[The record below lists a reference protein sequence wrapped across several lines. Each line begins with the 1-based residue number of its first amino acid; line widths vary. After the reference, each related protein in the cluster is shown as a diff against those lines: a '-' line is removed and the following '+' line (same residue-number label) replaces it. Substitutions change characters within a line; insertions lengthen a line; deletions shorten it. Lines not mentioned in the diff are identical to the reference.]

1 MRRTTEQLEE
11 DANETNRFREQ
22 RQRLEI
28 EMTPDRVERLESA
41 VYGSTYTNPEI
52 TASIGLSDVPIDAR
66 LINEHTARRALE
78 TGNASSNRENL
89 VKPRNRAM
97 RPTPTA
103 KEWNLLDL
111 LQTPNLDFDIRRQS
125 QPYWWDEVDPGG
137 LWRNLEVPEITDARQ
152 LLDLQEAQ
160 VIKLFLSKTEQQW
173 NAIPGME
180 TSKDAYTNVDGKLV
194 RNPGSF
200 EPYADLGTK
209 FPYMKQML
217 DARLEANNLSRG
229 DILAGT
235 LQSIPGTV
243 MSYALPLMQSP
254 FKLMS
259 FIVPDRI
266 GSESMGVSLNIKD
279 ITDPLSSTLRGITK
293 TAGAGFL
300 GVAQATK
307 TTLEQAIMEDGKL
320 SPSDILNV
328 LNPADLG
335 SSLIDIMKDPQK
347 RAKFQQGVVEGNILT
362 QIARRAINPNQEVD
376 LGGGYFPEGIAATEA
391 LKNRDASLPQIG
403 GQSFTVGRGLIEP
416 LIQEGYI
423 DRNSYSASV
432 MSGIV
437 DALWTVGTDPGV
449 YYNPVKSI
457 KSLFSLS
464 DVAATAVVTGRKA
477 EIIEEIWAAERKA
490 AGRSINPDLPII
502 EGRLVGDVVAD
513 TPRFAGYLPSG
524 TVLPQEIDDA
534 IRTATNIEIEK
545 WKGAGNSLSAVDS
558 PPGLNLPEVIDETT
572 RLRRLHGVVDLD
584 DGARLFDPMKI
595 DEMPLTFDGR
605 RTLTKLGEFKNVGEM
620 YDAFLGNI
628 PIGLAY
634 KIQEAVDLAT
644 AAGRTITT
652 KEIHTILREGVLAGD
667 PLYNIRQVPG
677 LIKQV
682 INQTG
687 KQTAYYAS
695 GHTRQFSMM
704 PKATFF
710 SFEDPISSI
719 NDMKRLMEIMNVPK
733 ADKHVMLSK
742 VIKSVATGDMGRRFD
757 LGKEFHKTIL
767 TPALSKLGVPDEWVD
782 TIVDF
787 EGKTDGIQKW
797 SMDAMGA
804 GYPIHWFDD
813 GSGQMLRSTDLMAKG
828 FMMIN
833 PEHLKQVIRETSNLW
848 SLYRKFEGTLRNE
861 KSFYNQMIRRLE
873 QLQTGVLKP
882 VALGAPLPI
891 RMVTRILPDEMLRL
905 SAAGDMSLTTIFAGM
920 STGALN
926 YTTAGKLIMT
936 AKEMEKLVRQLD
948 DLDKYYKK
956 LDDAVAAGETSLA
969 DEYKKLI
976 AGVESDYGTRTEI
989 KKLLNEYNLRA
1000 ETLVPGMS
1008 RNMAETAEGL
1018 MGRERLDP
1026 RTMIY
1031 ERNKIVE
1038 NVFRDADENGR
1049 TIFGYEDD
1057 ALGNRVEVL
1066 KGNNKNWVTGT
1077 ARDIVHMSAT
1087 PEYVEVAKAMLAGGK
1102 DAVALLPERFL
1113 TGDLKPVFDRIYN
1126 RMVQTQ
1132 GSESMRLAP
1141 YPITTIEGASIWVET
1156 ILNDIA
1162 TRTALDD
1169 VAVSAVATGKIDGK
1183 AISIAPSWTPN
1194 SRFEA
1199 FNVFEAS
1206 KEFKNFVGQEL
1217 LRNPKSPIVAPFSR
1231 SVGTENVQQTT
1242 NWLTGLFS
1250 VYRDTSQKVAR
1261 TPLQQYSKWQ
1271 RVIELI
1277 PAMDPKEAAKM
1288 IKILEKTD
1296 IDQWVKKSARLEL
1309 PRAQGTAT
1317 AKEVE
1322 MLGEMYGHQRVD
1334 DVLYNFENKTYAGY
1348 KHNLM
1353 FAFFDAWKEQWQV
1366 WGRAIA
1372 NDPSLIEK
1380 GRLLKEGLTNVELPE
1395 WAGLNEGQGILYK
1408 DSNGNQ
1414 AVALPLSKP
1423 VLNLLGLNAS
1433 ESMSA
1438 KGLSIIGSAVP
1449 GLFGVGGIVFD
1460 SFIPKTESAQAFRSL
1475 LFPVGDPNAKS
1486 RIADYLIPA
1495 WAQGVGVGV
1504 VLGADQFTNLDLAD
1518 NLSGLIGSEQN
1529 DQLRA
1534 STINAVLTNISSNSG
1549 DVPRTAAEQKALLE
1563 EAHTK
1568 ADLLIFIKG
1577 LFRIVLPTSS
1587 MTTYYTEI
1595 GEENLASAHIMDD
1608 FRKITDEAPSYYEG
1622 VTTFLDK
1629 YGENVWAFLAGS
1641 TTAQPGVIPTKEY
1654 AEWQTKNRS
1663 VLDEYPLVGGFLG
1676 PQTGEYDP
1684 KAFTMQRIEGQRS
1697 PADVKKRQDAALNKL
1712 AQSIVKQ
1719 ESRKFLKQYVD
1730 AGYTE
1735 SQIVK
1740 SNEYRLAMSQK
1751 IDEVQR
1757 EFPMYKSVKEK
1768 IGESETSI
1776 KFEMIEIGG
1785 MVADPNITK
1794 TTVGKAL
1801 LEYWNFRETKL
1812 AQLKL
1817 EDNPAYLQNKW
1828 RQNSRNEPMRANLN
1842 QMGVYL
1848 VYTYP
1853 EFKNLWE
1860 NVLSQEFLPPEEET
1874 LGE

>member
-1 MRRTTEQLEE
+1 MRRTSKQLQE

-41 VYGSTYTNPEI
+41 VYGSTYTDPEI

-103 KEWNLLDL
+103 RQWNLLDL
-111 LQTPNLDFDIRRQS
+111 LQTPNLDFNIRRQS

-137 LWRNLEVPEITDARQ
+137 LWRNLEVPEITDAKQ
-152 LLDLQEAQ
+152 LLNLQEAQ
-160 VIKLFLSKTEQQW
+160 VIKLFLSKTEEQW
-173 NAIPGME
+173 KAIPGMQ
-180 TSKDAYTNVDGKLV
+180 TSKDAYTSVDGKLV

-200 EPYADLGTK
+200 VPYEDLGTK
-209 FPYMKQML
+209 FPYIKEML

-229 DILAGT
+229 EIFAAN
-235 LQSIPGTV
+235 LQGVPGRALQ
-243 MSYALPLMQSP
+243 YALPVIQSP

-279 ITDPLSSTLRGITK
+279 ITEPVAGTLRGITK

-300 GVAQATK
+300 GVAQAAK
-307 TTLEQAIMEDGKL
+307 TTLEQVIMEDGKL

-328 LNPADLG
+328 LNPGDLG

-403 GQSFTVGRGLIEP
+403 GQSFTVGRALIEP

-437 DALWTVGTDPGV
+437 DAFWTGATDPGV

-464 DVAATAVVTGRKA
+464 DVAASAVGTGRLA
-477 EIIEEIWAAERKA
+477 EVIEDVWAAERRA
-490 AGRSINPDLPII
+490 AGLSPTPKYPII
-502 EGRLVGDVVAD
+502 EGRVALAEQA
-513 TPRFAGYLPSG
+513 RFGGYLPPG

-534 IRTATNIEIEK
+534 IKAIANTEIEK

-558 PPGLNLPEVIDETT
+558 PPGLNLPEVVDEAT
-572 RLRRLHGVVDLD
+572 RLRRLHGVIDLD
-584 DGARLFDPMKI
+584 DGAKLFDPMKI
-595 DEMPLTFDGR
+595 DEMPYTFDGR

-652 KEIHTILREGVLAGD
+652 KEIHTILREGVLSGD

-677 LIKQV
+677 LLKQV

-687 KQTAYYAS
+687 KQTAYWAS

-733 ADKHVMLSK
+733 ADKHVMLSA
-742 VIKSVATGDMGRRFD
+742 VIKAAATGDVGTRFD
-757 LGKEFHKTIL
+757 LAKQFHTTII
-767 TPALSKLGVPDEWVD
+767 TPALKAKGVPDEWIANVAK
-782 TIVDF
+782 F
-787 EGKTDGIQKW
+787 EGATDGIYQW
-797 SMDAMGA
+797 SMDAIGD
-804 GYPIHWFDD
+804 GYPITWFDD
-813 GSGQMLRSTDLMAKG
+813 GTGQVLRSTDLMAKG
-828 FMMIN
+828 FMMVN
-833 PEHLKQVIRETSNLW
+833 PKHLKQVIRETSNLW
-848 SLYRKFEGTLRNE
+848 KLYQPFRGTLINE
-861 KSFYNQMIRRLE
+861 KSVYNQLVRNLE
-873 QLQTGVLKP
+873 KVQVQYLKP
-882 VALGAPLPI
+882 IALGAPLPI

-905 SAAGDMSLTTIFAGM
+905 SAAGDMSLATILSGM
-920 STGALN
+920 SNGALN
-926 YTTAGKLIMT
+926 YTTAGKLIVT
-936 AKEMEKLVRQLD
+936 AKKMEKLIVKLD
-948 DLDKYYKK
+948 DLDSFYKK
-956 LDDAVAAGETSLA
+956 LDDAVAAGDTILA

-976 AGVESDYGTRTEI
+976 ASAESDYGTRKEI
-989 KKLLNEYNLRA
+989 KKLLSTYNQRA

-1008 RNMAETAEGL
+1008 RNVAETAQGL
-1018 MGRERLDP
+1018 FGQERLDP
-1026 RTMIY
+1026 RVMVY
-1031 ERNKIVE
+1031 ERSRVMEHARKDVDEFGRVITRMERN
-1038 NVFRDADENGR
+1038 ADG
-1049 TIFGYEDD
+1049 D
-1057 ALGNRVEVL
+1057 LVEVL
-1066 KGNNKNWVTGT
+1066 GKANENWVTGT
-1077 ARDIVHMSAT
+1077 ARDIVHMSQT
-1087 PEYVEVAKAMLAGGK
+1087 PEYVEVAKAMLAGGR

-1113 TGDLKPVFDRIYN
+1113 TGDLKPVFDRIYDK
-1126 RMVQTQ
+1126 MVQTQ
-1132 GSESMRLAP
+1132 GAQSMRLAAT
-1141 YPITTIEGASIWVET
+1141 PINTIEGASIWVET

-1162 TRTALDD
+1162 TRTALDG
-1169 VAVSAVATGKIDGK
+1169 VAVGAIASGEIGGK
-1183 AISIAPSWTPN
+1183 AISRAPSWTPN

-1199 FNVFEAS
+1199 FNVYEAS
-1206 KEFKNFVGQEL
+1206 KEFKDFVTREL
-1217 LRNPKSPIVAPFSR
+1217 LKNPDSPIVAPFSR
-1231 SVGTENVQQTT
+1231 SVGTENVQNNTRL
-1242 NWLTGLFS
+1242 LTQLFS
-1250 VYRDTSQKVAR
+1250 LYRDTSQKFAR

-1288 IKILEKTD
+1288 VAALEKTD

-1322 MLGEMYGHQRVD
+1322 LLGEMYGHQRVD
-1334 DVLYNFENKTYAGY
+1334 DVLYNFENRTYAGY

-1372 NDPSLIEK
+1372 NNPSLIEK
-1380 GRLLKEGLTNVELPE
+1380 ARLLKEGLTNVELPE

-1438 KGLSIIGSAVP
+1438 KGLSIIGTGVP

-1860 NVLSQEFLPPEEET
+1860 NVLSQEFLPPEEE
-1874 LGE
+1874 EMVEK

>member
-1 MRRTTEQLEE
+1 MRRTTQQLEE

-41 VYGSTYTNPEI
+41 VYGSTYTDPEI

-78 TGNASSNRENL
+78 TGNASNNRENL

-103 KEWNLLDL
+103 KQWNLLDL
-111 LQTPNLDFDIRRQS
+111 LQTPNLDFNIRRQL
-125 QPYWWDEVDPGG
+125 QPAWWDEVDPGG
-137 LWRNLEVPEITDARQ
+137 LWRNLEVPEITDAKQ
-152 LLDLQEAQ
+152 LLGLQEAQ
-160 VIKLFLSKTEQQW
+160 VLKLFLSKTEEQW
-173 NAIPGME
+173 KAIPGME
-180 TSKDAYTNVDGKLV
+180 TSKDAYTSVDGKLV

-200 EPYADLGTK
+200 VPYEDLGTK
-209 FPYMKQML
+209 FPYIKEML
-217 DARLEANNLSRG
+217 DARLESKNLSRG
-229 DILAGT
+229 EILAAN
-235 LQSIPGTV
+235 LQGIPGAALG
-243 MSYALPLMQSP
+243 YALPAIQSP

-279 ITDPLSSTLRGITK
+279 ITEPVSGTLRGATK
-293 TAGAGFL
+293 AAGAGFL
-300 GVAQATK
+300 GLAQATK

-335 SSLIDIMKDPQK
+335 SSLIDIMKDPEK
-347 RAKFQQGVVEGNILT
+347 RAKFQQGVIEGNILT

-376 LGGGYFPEGIAATEA
+376 LGGGYFPEGVALTEA

-437 DALWTVGTDPGV
+437 DAFWTGVTDPGT
-449 YYNPVKSI
+449 YFNPVKNI
-457 KSLFSLS
+457 KSLFNLS
-464 DVAATAVVTGRKA
+464 DVAASAVSTGRFA
-477 EIIEEIWAAERKA
+477 EVIEDVWAAERRA
-490 AGRSINPDLPII
+490 AGLSPTPKYPII
-502 EGRLVGDVVAD
+502 EGRVALAEQA
-513 TPRFAGYLPSG
+513 RFGGYLPPG

-534 IRTATNIEIEK
+534 IKAIANTEIEK

-558 PPGLNLPEVIDETT
+558 PPGLNLPEVVDEAT
-572 RLRRLHGVVDLD
+572 RLRRLHGVIDLD
-584 DGARLFDPMKI
+584 DGAKLFDPMKI
-595 DEMPLTFDGR
+595 DEMPYTFDGK
-605 RTLTKLGEFKNVGEM
+605 RTLRKLGEFKNVGEM

-634 KIQEAVDLAT
+634 KIQEAVDVAT

-652 KEIHTILREGVLAGD
+652 TEIHTILREGVLSGD

-687 KQTAYYAS
+687 KQTAYWAS

-733 ADKHVMLSK
+733 ADKHVMLSD
-742 VIKSVATGDMGRRFD
+742 VIKAAATGDVGKRFD
-757 LGKEFHKTIL
+757 LAKQFHKTII
-767 TPALSKLGVPDEWVD
+767 TPALKAKGVPDEWIANVAK
-782 TIVDF
+782 F
-787 EGKTDGIQKW
+787 EGATDGIYQW
-797 SMDAMGA
+797 SMDAIGD
-804 GYPIHWFDD
+804 GYPITWFDD
-813 GSGQMLRSTDLMAKG
+813 GTGQVLRSTDLMAKG
-828 FMMIN
+828 FMMVN
-833 PEHLKQVIRETSNLW
+833 PKHLKQVIRETSNLW
-848 SLYRKFEGTLRNE
+848 QLYQPFRGKLINEGSLYNQLIRNLE
-861 KSFYNQMIRRLE
+861 RL
-873 QLQTGVLKP
+873 QAGVLKP
-882 VALGAPLPI
+882 IALGAPLPI
-891 RMVTRILPDEMLRL
+891 RMVTRIIPDEILRL
-905 SAAGDMSLTTIFAGM
+905 AAAGYMSLTTIFASM
-920 STGALN
+920 TNGALN
-926 YTTAGKLIMT
+926 YTTGGKLIVT
-936 AKEMEKLVRQLD
+936 AKKMEKLVRQLD
-948 DLDKYYKK
+948 DLDIYYKK
-956 LDDAVAAGETSLA
+956 LDDAIAAGETSLA

-976 AGVESDYGTRTEI
+976 AGAESEYGTRTEI
-989 KKLLNEYNLRA
+989 KKLLSTYNQRA

-1008 RNMAETAEGL
+1008 RNVAETAEGL
-1018 MGRERLDP
+1018 FGRERLDP
-1026 RTMIY
+1026 RVMVY
-1031 ERNKIVE
+1031 ERSRVMEQARKDVDE
-1038 NVFRDADENGR
+1038 FGNVITKMERNADG
-1049 TIFGYEDD
+1049 D
-1057 ALGNRVEVL
+1057 LVEVL
-1066 KGNNKNWVTGT
+1066 GDANENWVTGT
-1077 ARDIVHMSAT
+1077 ARDIVHMSQT

-1113 TGDLKPVFDRIYN
+1113 TGDLKPVFDRIYDK
-1126 RMVQTQ
+1126 MVQTQ
-1132 GSESMRLAP
+1132 GSQSMRSAIT
-1141 YPITTIEGASIWVET
+1141 PINTIEGASIWVET

-1169 VAVSAVATGKIDGK
+1169 VAVSAIASGEISGKT
-1183 AISIAPSWTPN
+1183 ISRAPSWTPN

-1199 FNVFEAS
+1199 FNVYEAS
-1206 KEFKNFVGQEL
+1206 KEFKDFVAREL
-1217 LRNPKSPIVAPFSR
+1217 LKNPNSPRVAPFSR

-1242 NWLTGLFS
+1242 GWLTKGFRL
-1250 VYRDTSQKVAR
+1250 YRDTSQKVAR

-1271 RVIELI
+1271 RIIELI

-1288 IKILEKTD
+1288 VAALEKTD

-1317 AKEVE
+1317 AKQVE
-1322 MLGEMYGHQRVD
+1322 LLGEMYGHQRVD

-1395 WAGLNEGQGILYK
+1395 WAGLNEGQGILYT

-1414 AVALPLSKP
+1414 AVAIPLSKP
-1423 VLNLLGLNAS
+1423 VLNMLGLNAS

-1438 KGLSIIGSAVP
+1438 KGLSIIGTGVP
-1449 GLFGVGGIVFD
+1449 GLFGVGGFVFD
-1460 SFIPKTESAQAFRSL
+1460 SVIPKTESAQAFRSL
-1475 LFPVGDPNAKS
+1475 LFPIGDPNIKS
-1486 RIADYLIPA
+1486 RIGDYLVPA
-1495 WAQGVGVGV
+1495 WAQGVGVGIV
-1504 VLGADQFTNLDLAD
+1504 AGADKLTNLDLAD

-1549 DVPRTAAEQKALLE
+1549 DVPRTAAEQEALLE

-1568 ADLLIFIKG
+1568 ADLLIFLKG

-1595 GEENLASAHIMDD
+1595 GEENLASAYIMDD

-1641 TTAQPGVIPTKEY
+1641 TTSQPGVIPTKEY
-1654 AEWQTKNRS
+1654 GEWQTKNRS
-1663 VLDEYPLVGGFLG
+1663 VLDEYPLIGGFLG

-1719 ESRKFLKQYVD
+1719 ESRKFLKQYTD

-1735 SQIVK
+1735 AQVVK

-1768 IGESETSI
+1768 IGESEASI
-1776 KFEMIEIGG
+1776 KFEMIEVAK
-1785 MVADPNITK
+1785 MVADPKITK
-1794 TTVGKAL
+1794 TPVGKAL
-1801 LEYWNFRETKL
+1801 SEYWNFRETKL

-1817 EDNPAYLQNKW
+1817 EDNPSYLQNKW
-1828 RQNSRNEPMRANLN
+1828 RQNPRNEPMRGDLN